1 MGHTYSSP
9 ECCTRLCLFR
19 FDREVK
25 VLLQISQVS
34 GGTTPGAV
42 VMRIVTED
50 WEPRLLLVL
59 QLPPVGELPL
69 MTTGSLGTILAS
81 GEGVSEGEWPSAIGE
96 RPLGVVVPPLVIGDL
111 TLACCDFC

>member
-9 ECCTRLCLFR
+9 ECCTRLCLFK
-19 FDREVK
+19 FDREVN

-42 VMRIVTED
+42 VKRIVTED
-50 WEPRLLLVL
+50 WEARLLLVL

-69 MTTGSLGTILAS
+69 TTTGSLGTMLAN
-81 GEGVSEGEWPSAIGE
+81 GEGVSEWPSATGE
-96 RPLGVVVPPLVIGDL
+96 RPLGVVQPPLVMGDL